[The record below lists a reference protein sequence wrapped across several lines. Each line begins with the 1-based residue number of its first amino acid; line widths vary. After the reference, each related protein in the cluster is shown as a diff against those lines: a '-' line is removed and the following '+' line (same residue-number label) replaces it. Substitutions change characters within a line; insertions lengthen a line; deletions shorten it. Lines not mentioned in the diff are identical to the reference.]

1 MRHLLSA
8 IAAAVLGLAATASAQ
23 NVSGEYLLKAEG
35 QTVLALRLR
44 QTGDG
49 PITGTVST
57 PGETLPIAP
66 TLAEGRLSFV
76 TASESGDTMY
86 WLAEPKPMGLSVLIA
101 SRGTDGTP
109 DFTGAQRHLLSRS
122 LGGGQG
128 MLGKS
133 AKWLTTIAGVAESVI
148 LLCDQTGVREE
159 GACRA
164 ALGVIRQIAPA
175 LMVARLASG
184 GSTATL
190 ARALRPTDGV
200 AVGQAA
206 GLADVG
212 GTSSGQ
218 APAEASALLRIAGG
232 QATPSEPMVA
242 ARRPDV
248 GADHVLLEHGSQTIG
263 VRFTDAGDGTITG
276 TVTLGW
282 TALQLNGR
290 RAGDDVEFVISA
302 AGSAVGSARGRL
314 QGDELTLSFTSG
326 GASETHTLLRRGIG
340 WSDASAL
347 AERWRAALSGREL
360 TLAAG
365 SATGASAGMA
375 PQVTLAFCA
384 GGRLLGRGAE
394 AEAAEGSWRVITQG
408 PLVALEISGD
418 AGPMQ
423 IGLRAGPGDALYVS
437 EQPAQLTQ
445 GASCE

>member
-159 GACRA
+159 
-164 ALGVIRQIAPA
+164 
-175 LMVARLASG
+175 
-184 GSTATL
+184 
-190 ARALRPTDGV
+190 
-200 AVGQAA
+200 
-206 GLADVG
+206 
-212 GTSSGQ
+212 
-218 APAEASALLRIAGG
+218 
-232 QATPSEPMVA
+232 EP
-242 ARRPDV
+242 
-248 GADHVLLEHGSQTIG
+248 
-263 VRFTDAGDGTITG
+263 
-276 TVTLGW
+276 
-282 TALQLNGR
+282 
-290 RAGDDVEFVISA
+290 
-302 AGSAVGSARGRL
+302 
-314 QGDELTLSFTSG
+314 
-326 GASETHTLLRRGIG
+326 
-340 WSDASAL
+340 
-347 AERWRAALSGREL
+347 
-360 TLAAG
+360 
-365 SATGASAGMA
+365 
-375 PQVTLAFCA
+375 
-384 GGRLLGRGAE
+384 
-394 AEAAEGSWRVITQG
+394 
-408 PLVALEISGD
+408 
-418 AGPMQ
+418 AGPHS
-423 IGLRAGPGDALYVS
+423 A
-437 EQPAQLTQ
+437 
-445 GASCE
+445 